1 MEEIDEKL
9 VQREAVQNAKYLDY
23 LDHMG
28 LADTYANRKG
38 MNLLDN

>member
-9 VQREAVQNAKYLDY
+9 IQREAVQNAKHLDH

-28 LADTYANRKG
+28 LEDTYANRKG
-38 MNLLDN
+38 MNLLNN

>member
-9 VQREAVQNAKYLDY
+9 LQREAVQNAKYLDY

-28 LADTYANRKG
+28 LEDTYANRKS

>member
-9 VQREAVQNAKYLDY
+9 LQREAVQNAKYLDY

-28 LADTYANRKG
+28 LEDTYASRKG